1 MSSDSRSLGSN
12 IAVILTCLLAIVSGS
27 GCVTLKNAKSFE
39 IDSPFVDIE
48 YEALENKEGSE

>member
-1 MSSDSRSLGSN
+1 
-12 IAVILTCLLAIVSGS
+12 VSGS
-27 GCVTLKNAKSFE
+27 GCITLKNAKSFE